1 MKRLFV
7 TIVAGVALLLLC
19 LTGANKPVAADDKIS
34 VVTTFYPV
42 YEFTKAVTGDTADVT
57 MLVKAGIQIH
67 HTFYISGKMPWE
79 YDINDMRVLCKK
91 CHQRIHNIQ

>member
-42 YEFTKAVTGDTADVT
+42 YEFTKAVTGDTA
-57 MLVKAGIQIH
+57 
-67 HTFYISGKMPWE
+67 SGN
-79 YDINDMRVLCKK
+79 Y
-91 CHQRIHNIQ
+91 

>member
-57 MLVKAGIQIH
+57 MLVKAGTEPHDFEPSTKNIA
-67 HTFYISGKMPWE
+67 TIS
-79 YDINDMRVLCKK
+79 DADVFV
-91 CHQRIHNIQ
+91 

>member
-7 TIVAGVALLLLC
+7 TIVTGVALLLLC

-42 YEFTKAVTGDTADVT
+42 YEFTKAVTGDTCANVT
-57 MLVKAGIQIH
+57 KTVTTTLHALG
-67 HTFYISGKMPWE
+67 
-79 YDINDMRVLCKK
+79 LC
-91 CHQRIHNIQ
+91 NVS